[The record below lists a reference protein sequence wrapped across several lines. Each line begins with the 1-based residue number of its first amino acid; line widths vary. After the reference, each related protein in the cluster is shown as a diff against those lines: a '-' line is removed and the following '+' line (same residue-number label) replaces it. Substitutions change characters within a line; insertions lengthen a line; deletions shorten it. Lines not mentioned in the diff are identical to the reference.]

1 MPRQQILN
9 LLAAIAAVTVFGFT
23 LGLMFPLLSLIMEQ
37 NGLSADVI
45 GLNTAMQPLG
55 IVLSVFTIPLAVH
68 HFGAKRTAIIAALLT
83 AAVILAYPFAPIYW
97 WWFGLRILHGF
108 FVSTLFAV
116 SEAWIVRF
124 AEGPWRS
131 RLLALY
137 TSVLALSFG
146 GGPALISFT
155 GIDGAL
161 PFVIGAIVLAVAT
174 LPMLLVKDA
183 DVSGE
188 DESPPSVLR
197 FIAKAPVLVASVF
210 AFAIIDAAFLG
221 FLPVYGVKKGMG
233 AELAAFALTV
243 FIIGNT
249 VLQFP
254 IGWLADHFNKRAVLT
269 VCVLLAGLTAGLL
282 PWLFGTWM
290 MWPLLAL
297 CGASSAAIYTIAL
310 SALGDSFAG
319 PDLTAGTASFSM
331 TWGAGA
337 LFGALAAGRAF
348 ELYGPDGMPWLLAIL
363 LLAFGVGLTMTIPKH
378 LRPQARS

>member
-1 MPRQQILN
+1 MPRQQIFN

-23 LGLMFPLLSLIMEQ
+23 LGLMFPLLSLIMERR
-37 NGLSADVI
+37 GLSADVI
-45 GLNTAMQPLG
+45 GFNTAMQPLG
-55 IVLSVFTIPLAVH
+55 IVFSVFAIPLAVH
-68 HFGAKRTAIIAALLT
+68 RFGAKRTAVMAAFLT

-97 WWFGLRILHGF
+97 WWFFLRILHGF

-137 TSVLALSFG
+137 TSILALSFG

-155 GIDGAL
+155 GIESVL
-161 PFVIGAIVLAVAT
+161 PFVIGAVILVVAT
-174 LPMLLVKDA
+174 LPILLVRDG

-188 DESPPSVLR
+188 DESSPSALR

-221 FLPVYGVKKGMG
+221 FLPVYGVKKGMA
-233 AELAAFALTV
+233 AESAAFALTI

-254 IGWLADHFNKRAVLT
+254 IGWLADHLNKRAVLIG
-269 VCVLLAGLTAGLL
+269 CVFLTSLTAGLL
-282 PWLFGTWM
+282 PAVFGAWM
-290 MWPLLAL
+290 MWPLLAI

-310 SALGDSFAG
+310 SALGDSFSG
-319 PDLTAGTASFSM
+319 HELTAGTACFSM

-337 LFGALAAGRAF
+337 LAGSLATGRAF
-348 ELYGPDGMPWLLAIL
+348 ELFGPDGMPWLLAIL
-363 LLAFGVGLTMTIPKH
+363 LFIFAAGLTMTLPGH
-378 LRPQARS
+378 LRQSARS